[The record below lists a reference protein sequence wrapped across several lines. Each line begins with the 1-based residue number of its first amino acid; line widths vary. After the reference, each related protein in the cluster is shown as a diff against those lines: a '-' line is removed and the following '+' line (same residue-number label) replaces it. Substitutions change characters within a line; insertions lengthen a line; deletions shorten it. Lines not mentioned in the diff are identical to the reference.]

1 MRARITLKSKTTE
14 IYLEAEYPIDFYQPP
29 EPMVG
34 VEEDFGLGLPDE
46 MYLIDQSGGHVIVKD
61 ITVMAFFLG
70 EYYDEIKQAYI
81 DACKNICDRR

>member
-1 MRARITLKSKTTE
+1 MRARITLKSKLSE
-14 IYLEAEYPIDFYQPP
+14 IYLEAEYPIEFYQPP

-34 VEEDFGLGLPDE
+34 VEEDFSLGIPDE
-46 MYLIDQSGGHVIVKD
+46 IYLINESGSHAIIKD
-61 ITVMAFFLG
+61 INVVAFLLG